1 MLCGAIR
8 IIKNVSNEADTETI
22 IEIRTLTRIY
32 GMDGVQIKALNNV
45 SFDIKHGEFTAIMGK
60 SGSGKSTLLH
70 QLGLLDVPTSGEII
84 IDGKNVLKL
93 SGPQKAKFRLER
105 FGYVFQEYALLPEL
119 TALENAY
126 LPAMALGRQK
136 EEYMIAGKEVLEQ
149 VGLGTRQH
157 HRPRELS
164 GGEQQ
169 RMAIARALIN
179 RPDIL
184 FADEPTANLDS
195 VSSKQVLE
203 LFQRLNSEIGLTI
216 LMVTHEPEDRKYVQK
231 VIWLKDG
238 ELAEQGT

>member
-1 MLCGAIR
+1 MIE
-8 IIKNVSNEADTETI
+8 IIKKVSSEADRETI
-22 IEIRTLTRIY
+22 IEIRNLTRIY
-32 GMDGVQIKALNNV
+32 GMDGVQVKALNNV
-45 SFDIKHGEFTAIMGK
+45 SFNVKHGEFTAIMGK

-70 QLGLLDVPTSGEII
+70 QLGLLDTPTFGEII

-93 SGPQKAKFRLER
+93 SESQKATFRLER

-119 TALENAY
+119 TALENVH
-126 LPAMALGRQK
+126 LPAMAIGRQK
-136 EEYMIAGKEVLEQ
+136 EEYMKAGKEVLEQ
-149 VGLGTRQH
+149 VGLGTRLH
-157 HRPRELS
+157 HRPREMS

-169 RMAIARALIN
+169 RVAIARALIN

-195 VSSKQVLE
+195 ISSKQVIE
-203 LFQRLNSEIGLTI
+203 LFQKLNREIGLTI
-216 LMVTHEPEDRKYVQK
+216 LMVTHEPEDRKYVER

>member
-1 MLCGAIR
+1 MQSGVIE
-8 IIKNVSNEADTETI
+8 IIKNVSNEADAETI
-22 IEIRTLTRIY
+22 IEIRNLTRIY
-32 GMDGVQIKALNNV
+32 GMDKVQVRALNNV
-45 SFDIKHGEFTAIMGK
+45 SFDVKHGEFTAIMGK

-70 QLGLLDVPTSGEII
+70 QLGLLDIPTSGEII
-84 IDGKNVLKL
+84 IDGKNILKL
-93 SGPQKAKFRLER
+93 SESQKAKFRLGR

-119 TALENAY
+119 TALENVY
-126 LPAMALGRQK
+126 LPAMALGRNK
-136 EEYMIAGKEVLEQ
+136 KEYMKAGKEALEQ
-149 VGLGTRQH
+149 VGLGTRLH

-169 RMAIARALIN
+169 RVAIARALIN

-195 VSSKQVLE
+195 ISSEQVLE
-203 LFQRLNSEIGLTI
+203 LFQRLNREIGLII
-216 LMVTHEPEDRKYVQK
+216 LMVTHEPEDRKYVER